1 MSNADPIPKNLSADV
16 LIVGGG
22 LAGLTAARTLQR
34 AGKSVLVL
42 EADEVPGGKLKT
54 DQLDGFLLDHGFQVY
69 LTGYEIAGEELK
81 DANLSLRSFDPGAKV
96 RVGNQWYC
104 VQDPLRLAA
113 SRRLQAAWQTLIA
126 PIATWQDLFTLWSY
140 REKVLATPLQEIFKQ
155 TGIPTIDHL
164 RSVGFS
170 ERIIERFFRPFL
182 GGIFLA
188 PSLDMDASRMQFV
201 FREMSRGFA
210 ALPAEG
216 MAAIP
221 KALCAG
227 LPSNTIRCNATVSQ
241 IHRNEVELSDG
252 TRLHGRQTLLATEI
266 GAAMRLLGERWPMH
280 NIASATQTSKTKN
293 ATVPITPVPKATGP
307 KATVPILAEQSTH
320 CLYFSLDAAT
330 APTRTPI
337 LFLDGNPPNHDWS
350 INHVAFPSL
359 VQSTYAP
366 KDKVLASVNILGKP
380 NVHGRELVSIVQQE
394 LEAWFGWS
402 VRYWRHLRTY
412 SIPKAFVTP
421 TLPIPSEESFGIQST
436 ADGVIVCG
444 DYTGTSSIEGA
455 IQSGRLAAKRII
467 EEIR

>member
-1 MSNADPIPKNLSADV
+1 MSNADSTPKNPAADV

-22 LAGLTAARTLQR
+22 LAGLTAARTLHR
-34 AGKSVLVL
+34 AGRSVLVL

-81 DANLSLRSFDPGAKV
+81 DAKLSLRSFDPGAKV

-104 VQDPLRLAA
+104 VQDPLRLVF

-126 PIATWQDLFTLWSY
+126 PIATWQDLLTLWTY
-140 REKVLATPLQEIFKQ
+140 REKVLATPLQVIFKQ
-155 TGIPTIDHL
+155 TGVPTIDHL

-188 PSLDMDASRMQFV
+188 PSLDMDSSRMQFV

-221 KALCAG
+221 KALCAD
-227 LPSNTIRCNATVSQ
+227 LPKNTIRCNATVSQ
-241 IHRNEVELSDG
+241 ISRDEIVLSDG
-252 TRLHGRQTLLATEI
+252 ARLHAKQTLIATEI
-266 GAAMRLLGERWPMH
+266 GAAMRLLGDRWPIE
-280 NIASATQTSKTKN
+280 NIPSTIQTSTQISIKTSKSKKPT
-293 ATVPITPVPKATGP
+293 AQVLP
-307 KATVPILAEQSTH
+307 EQSTH
-320 CLYFSLDAAT
+320 CVYFSLDATT

-337 LFLDGNPPNHDWS
+337 LFLDGNPPSRDWF

-366 KDKVLASVNILGKP
+366 KDKVLASVNILGKTD
-380 NVHGRELVSIVQQE
+380 VHGQDLVRIVQHE

-402 VRYWRHLRTY
+402 VRHWKHLRTY
-412 SIPKAFVTP
+412 SIPKAFLTP
-421 TLPIPSEESFGIQST
+421 TLPIPLEESFGIQTT
-436 ADGVIVCG
+436 ADGVILCG

-455 IQSGRLAAKRII
+455 IQSGRIAAKRII
-467 EEIR
+467 DEIQ

>member
-1 MSNADPIPKNLSADV
+1 MSNADSTPKNLSADV

-22 LAGLTAARTLQR
+22 LAGLTAARTLHR
-34 AGKSVLVL
+34 AGRSVLVL

-81 DANLSLRSFDPGAKV
+81 DAKLSLRSFDPGAKV

-104 VQDPLRLAA
+104 VQDPLRLAF

-126 PIATWQDLFTLWSY
+126 PIATWQDLLTLWTY

-155 TGIPTIDHL
+155 TGVPTIDHL

-170 ERIIERFFRPFL
+170 ERIIDRFFRPFL

-188 PSLDMDASRMQFV
+188 PSLDMDSSRMQFV

-221 KALCAG
+221 KALCVG
-227 LPSNTIRCNATVSQ
+227 LPKNAIRCNATVSH
-241 IHRNEVELSDG
+241 ISRDEIVLSDG
-252 TRLHGRQTLLATEI
+252 THLHAKQTLLATEI
-266 GAAMRLLGERWPMH
+266 GTAMRLLGERWPIE
-280 NIASATQTSKTKN
+280 NIPSTIQTSTQTSVQTSKLKKPT
-293 ATVPITPVPKATGP
+293 AQVLP
-307 KATVPILAEQSTH
+307 EQSTH
-320 CLYFSLDAAT
+320 CVYFSLDAAT

-337 LFLDGNPPNHDWS
+337 LFLDGNPPNREWF

-366 KDKVLASVNILGKP
+366 KDKVLASVNILGKTD
-380 NVHGRELVSIVQQE
+380 VHGQELVRIVQHE
-394 LEAWFGWS
+394 LESWFGWS
-402 VRYWRHLRTY
+402 VRHWKHLRTY
-412 SIPKAFVTP
+412 SIPKAFLTP
-421 TLPIPSEESFGIQST
+421 TLPIPLEESFGIQTT
-436 ADGVIVCG
+436 ADGVILCG

-455 IQSGRLAAKRII
+455 IQSGRIAAKRII
-467 EEIR
+467 DEIH